1 MTFQNDPLVSI
12 FMITY
17 NHEKFIAKAIE
28 SVLMQKTN
36 FQVKL
41 FIGEDFSTDK
51 TRDICLAYKTRYP
64 EKIDLILNNYNLGA
78 ILNAKQVYKSCINSG
93 AKYIAMLEGDDYWTD
108 IDKLQKQ
115 VDFLDANEEYSM
127 CFHDADVI
135 NKKGFLRKFNGINKD
150 RDFNLIDLTQSN
162 FISSASVVF
171 RKKNIEKFPDF
182 FEQLQV
188 GDWGF
193 HLLNAEKGKIRYFKD
208 CMSVYRQ
215 HDGGIWSSLN
225 HKEMVLKGVELMK
238 QLDKCFD
245 YKYHEYFQ
253 KGIDKKLMALNTSDE
268 KIKIST
274 ASKIRKAIKRI
285 IRKPNRGDNF
295 TRIYFSTD
303 NLDKYLIRTSIFNA
317 IKEIL
322 PQLKGKLLDIG
333 CGKMPYRTYILKN
346 SEVNNYAG
354 LDIEGALEYDAN
366 IKPDFTWD
374 GNVMPFDAG
383 SFDCIFATEV
393 LEHCQEPEIVL
404 KEAFRVLMPGG
415 IFFFTVPFLW
425 NLHEVPHD
433 EYRLTPFAME
443 RHLKS
448 SGFKVV
454 SIKATGGWHASLA
467 QMMGLWVRRAPIKRN
482 TRIILSY
489 LFKPI
494 VKYLINQDKKL
505 ILTFN
510 EGQMITGL
518 YGVAK
523 K

>member
-1 MTFQNDPLVSI
+1 MSEIHLSVCL
-12 FMITY
+12 ITY
-17 NHEKFIAKAIE
+17 NHENFVSNAIE
-28 SVLMQKTN
+28 SVLKQKTN

-41 FIGEDFSTDK
+41 HIGEDFSTDK
-51 TRDICLAYKTRYP
+51 TRDICLEYKIRYP
-64 EKIDLILNNYNLGA
+64 EKIDLILNGSNLGA
-78 ILNAKQVYKSCINSG
+78 ILNAKQVYQSCINSG

-108 IDKLQKQ
+108 VNKLQKQ
-115 VDFLDANEEYSM
+115 VDFLEVNDEYSM
-127 CFHDADVI
+127 CFHEADVI
-135 NKKGFLRKFNGINKD
+135 NEKGFIRKFNGINED
-150 RDFNLIDLTQSN
+150 RDFDLIDLTQSN

-171 RKKNIEKFPDF
+171 RKKNIEKFPVF

-193 HLLNAEKGKIRYFKD
+193 HLINAEKGKIRYLKD

-215 HDGGIWSSLN
+215 HDGGMWSSLN

-253 KGIDKKLMALNTSDE
+253 NGINKKLIALDASDE
-268 KIKIST
+268 KIRMS
-274 ASKIRKAIKRI
+274 AVSRIKKVIKKI
-285 IRKPNRGDNF
+285 IRKPNSGDGF
-295 TRIYFSTD
+295 TRISFSAD
-303 NLDKYLIRTSIFNA
+303 NLDKYLIRTSIFSA

-322 PQLKGKLLDIG
+322 PQLKGRLLDIG
-333 CGKMPYRTYILKN
+333 CGKMPYKTYVQKN
-346 SEVNNYAG
+346 SEVKDYTG
-354 LDIEGALEYDAN
+354 LDIEGALEYDSN
-366 IKPDFTWD
+366 VKPDFTWN
-374 GNVMPFDAG
+374 GKIMPFNAE

-404 KEAFRVLMPGG
+404 KEAFRVLKPGG

-425 NLHEVPHD
+425 NLHEIPHD

-443 RHLKS
+443 RYLKS
-448 SGFKVV
+448 SGFSIV

-467 QMMGLWVRRAPIKRN
+467 QMMGLWVRRAPLTRN
-482 TRIILSY
+482 TRIVLSY
-489 LFKPI
+489 FFKPI
-494 VKYLINQDKKL
+494 VKYLINHDKKH
-505 ILTFN
+505 IITFS

-518 YGVAK
+518 YGIAK